1 MVNWKSKYLK
11 MKLKYINAKQK
22 GGANFSN
29 LNMDL
34 RQMIG
39 LNLSTPTYNALF
51 PPKDRIDWCPNQLMK
66 EKYCKKQELALDNN
80 NVECRRCVDDLI
92 DYYKVQYGPQPYS
105 LTNQNKLWT
114 YIGLDAAGPWYGS
127 GPGVFIFNDGSV
139 YEGYFEDASCWDD
152 GLYYTN
158 DGRVIEGILDM
169 ENILVYDK
177 ISICIGEEW
186 NGRSCPEEFVL
197 FNKKLEINNEDEQ
210 LPYDFEKE
218 EREANDFERHPNPT
232 NYEYFKSASKYIEK
246 DLLPSHE
253 KNIKKKHKKNIKKQQ
268 QQDISD
274 YTDKQCYYENGVS
287 GTKRKKGPNAASCGS
302 GNNKPGCC
310 ISDEPWKTH
319 CNWVVSDGC
328 RKKQSDEFVAQ
339 PNQTNLESDEFE
351 EQPNQTNL
359 EFINQEQQQQHI
371 TDYTDKQCHYENG
384 VSGTKRKKGPSAAS
398 CGDNKPGCCTSD
410 EPWKTHCKWVVR
422 DGCRKK

>member
-22 GGANFSN
+22 GGANFNN
-29 LNMDL
+29 LHMHL

-39 LNLSTPTYNALF
+39 MNLSPATYNVIFA
-51 PPKDRIDWCPNQLMK
+51 PKDRIDWCPNQLMK

-80 NVECRRCVDDLI
+80 NVECRRCVDNLI
-92 DYYKVQYGPQPYS
+92 DYYKVKYGPKPYI
-105 LTNQNKLWT
+105 LAHRFWT
-114 YIGLDAAGPWYGS
+114 YIGLNPSGVYELWD
-127 GPGVFIFNDGSV
+127 GPGVFIFNDGSL
-139 YEGYFEDASCWDD
+139 YEGYFDNTFNYEEEP
-152 GLYYTN
+152 GLYYAN
-158 DGRVIEGILDM
+158 DGRIIKGFLFLYGILNADNFIIIT
-169 ENILVYDK
+169 EDYQELLSDYDK
-177 ISICIGEEW
+177 ILFGKKYNE
-186 NGRSCPEEFVL
+186 NRDDEFR
-197 FNKKLEINNEDEQ
+197 
-210 LPYDFEKE
+210 YDIDKE
-218 EREANDFERHPNPT
+218 AKEANEFEVHPNPT
-232 NYEYFKSASKYIEK
+232 NFEFINGLYIETENKK
-246 DLLPSHE
+246 D
-253 KNIKKKHKKNIKKQQ
+253 IKKQQ
-268 QQDISD
+268 QQDTTD

-339 PNQTNLESDEFE
+339 PNQTNLESDEFVAQPNQTNLESDEFE

-384 VSGTKRKKGPSAAS
+384 VSGTKRKKGPNADS